1 MIKIQ
6 GQSLEKNVK
15 YSFQMN
21 VTITRKALCRF
32 LKVTLSSQIYIR
44 VIHSFSAIFVGIKM
58 EDSELTTMKSIM

>member
-21 VTITRKALCRF
+21 VTITRKALCHF
-32 LKVTLSSQIYIR
+32 LKVTLSSQIHIR
-44 VIHSFSAIFVGIKM
+44 VNHSFSAIFVGIKM